1 MPISAMSWFGHVAYL
16 YPDLHLLH
24 GESSTDLSVD
34 AVAFT
39 YQLADNTYERVSA
52 ATYMGD
58 HQGEVTLSFKP
69 LFKGEQHGKL
79 FEGLGIHVDTTT
91 GQVKVDNNL
100 PSPAKNNFI
109 IEVTA
114 KNEPDGPTFTDTL
127 RVHIHK
133 SVVRTWI
140 TPEHLTVRLPGVPIT
155 GTELAPSCFELRAEF
170 EDGVVGNVG
179 DSAAASWFPALRV
192 TGGTLWIEQGD
203 APGPIP
209 IAATYHSQTAHATA
223 HLVRPWANDPNRPKA
238 SVVVGGGLPPKNPS
252 DPDLFGPER
261 VPNVLFVSDGFTASD
276 HEAFNRF
283 TDAFVQHLKTKGMT
297 RPFDLLARS
306 INYWRVFLPA
316 PAGGISVRSEVYTFL
331 RDGVTVARPV
341 EPATKPPV
349 AGAWNLSHLL
359 YAVGLPTP
367 GDSAKSVDQ
376 LIQEWPGLVHPDHAA
391 HMSDPTLRDVVFQ
404 WRVRDYRAFIDEID
418 GFPGMAFGQR
428 QAANVQDVISL
439 EQHDGRAE
447 LKELTEFL
455 ALIESEKGT
464 TVLDDRSLGTLWTKE
479 DALFDFDNANL
490 VVFLSAIASGRP
502 NNRGSLGIHV
512 STRSGNWEMPVIAV
526 PGRKAFRLAPMTFP
540 DEVPADACRVVAH
553 ELGHSFG
560 LGDEYSEVTANYS
573 NQDATLDGF
582 ANLQTRKSAERDS
595 TDEHGN
601 PIRVI
606 SGDEIK
612 WNWHRIT
619 RAALITGPIRD
630 DPDHA
635 GRLIIPVRPG
645 HAAQFQDHDGVL
657 LRVRTKGMPLTKK
670 PDTTRPGQELLVVAR
685 TADSLAVEPATAGA
699 VDADDLK
706 RRFGKACIVYVPT
719 SAPAAV
725 RTPDYPYAEMVGLNI
740 KNFMTAQ
747 KRGLTDPCPADFSSP
762 GSADLHDFPG
772 PSPTSNPQQ
781 LVGLFE
787 GGLQFTCGVF
797 HPTGACMMNHHS
809 EDSAAFCPVCR
820 YVIVDMID
828 PFYHWDI
835 DRDYAEIYPKP

>member
-127 RVHIHK
+127 RVHILK

-179 DSAAASWFPALRV
+179 DSAAASWFPSLRV

-526 PGRKAFRLAPMTFP
+526 PGRKAFR
-540 DEVPADACRVVAH
+540 
-553 ELGHSFG
+553 
-560 LGDEYSEVTANYS
+560 
-573 NQDATLDGF
+573 
-582 ANLQTRKSAERDS
+582 
-595 TDEHGN
+595 
-601 PIRVI
+601 I
-606 SGDEIK
+606 
-612 WNWHRIT
+612 
-619 RAALITGPIRD
+619 ALITGPIRD

-762 GSADLHDFPG
+762 GSADLYDFP
-772 PSPTSNPQQ
+772 
-781 LVGLFE
+781 
-787 GGLQFTCGVF
+787 
-797 HPTGACMMNHHS
+797 
-809 EDSAAFCPVCR
+809 
-820 YVIVDMID
+820 
-828 PFYHWDI
+828 
-835 DRDYAEIYPKP
+835 